1 MLYSKIE
8 GEGKPLLIIH
18 GFMGMSDNW
27 KSLAGQ
33 YAAKGFQVHALDM
46 RNHGRSF
53 HSDTFN
59 YNAMVAD
66 LEQYISFH
74 NLGVADLIGHSMG
87 GKAVMFFATQH
98 PDLVNK
104 LIVADIGPQYYPP
117 HHQDV
122 LDALNAVDFSSKPS
136 RNEVEEVMAQHL
148 PDAGTRQFLMKNLYW
163 VEPGQLGFRFNLPVF
178 NAQAENI
185 GEALPESATFDKPT
199 LFLKGDRSKYIRE
212 EDVPLIAKHFPHYEL
227 KTISNS
233 GHWIH
238 AENPQ
243 EFLQYTLDFLMK

>member
-1 MLYSKIE
+1 
-8 GEGKPLLIIH
+8 
-18 GFMGMSDNW
+18 MGMSDNW

-33 YAAKGFQVHALDM
+33 YATKGFQVHALDM
-46 RNHGRSF
+46 RNHGRSL
-53 HSDTFN
+53 HSDVFN
-59 YNAMVAD
+59 YNTMVAD

-74 NLGVADLIGHSMG
+74 NLGVVDLIGHSMG
-87 GKAVMFFATQH
+87 GKAVMFFATKH

-104 LIVADIGPQYYPP
+104 LIIADIGPQYYPP

-122 LDALNAVDFSSKPS
+122 LDALNAVDFSTKPS

-178 NAQAENI
+178 NAQVENI
-185 GEALPESATFDKPT
+185 GEALPEGAVFNKPT

-212 EDVPLIAKHFPHYEL
+212 EDVPLIAKHFPQYEL

-233 GHWIH
+233 GHWVH

-243 EFLQYTLDFLMK
+243 EFLQYTLDFLTR